1 MANRITDKKKK
12 EIIAYYIE
20 CQNLRET
27 ARKFNV
33 SPDTVKRITKQEKDI
48 EQNLSQKKQENTKS
62 VLQELDKTKE
72 KRINLLNK
80 MIDKMNEKV
89 DNLDMFTN
97 VKDLATAYGIIVDK
111 DMKFAELTKD
121 KEEQQNK
128 ATVCIPAKNMAKS
141 FIDVYRSIIN
151 REYIEYWLEG
161 GRGSTKSSFA
171 GEIIIE
177 LLENN
182 PNMCAIVIRRYTNTL
197 KDSVGAQLEWAV
209 SELNDTY
216 PWLTDEYTFKKSPL
230 EAVKKETNQRI
241 YFRGTDDP
249 GKIKSIKPPKGMY
262 IGIIWYE
269 EFDQIQG
276 MNAVRKINQSIVR
289 GGEDFIQLYTYNTPA
304 SRQHFVNKEKRI
316 PKKTRLVH
324 LSDYRSVP
332 KEWLG
337 QAFIDEAEFIKETAP
352 TIYENEYLGLE
363 TGDGGN
369 VFENLELREI
379 TDEEIS
385 HFDRLYKGIDWGW
398 YPDPFAYNNMHFD
411 MARRTLYIFDEL
423 RCNKTSNEDTWKKLQ
438 EKGVTSSDL
447 ITADSAENKSI
458 GDYKNY
464 GAFIRGAEKG
474 PNSVEYSMKWLAS
487 LNKIIIDP
495 VRCPGTATEFSEY
508 ELEKDKDGNII
519 TGYPDKNNHNIDAVR
534 YRIRM
539 YMEEER
545 TIICLKE

>member
-48 EQNLSQKKQENTKS
+48 GQNLSQKKQENTKS

-121 KEEQQNK
+121 REEQQNK

-216 PWLTDEYTFKKSPL
+216 PWLTDEYIFKKSPL

-289 GGEDFIQLYTYNTPA
+289 GGEEFIQLYTYNTPA

-324 LSDYRSVP
+324 LSDYRSAP

-337 QAFIDEAEFIKETAP
+337 QAFIDEAEFIKETNP
-352 TIYENEYLGLE
+352 KVYENEYLGLE

-369 VFENLELREI
+369 VFENLEIREI
-379 TDEEIS
+379 TDEEIET
-385 HFDRLYKGIDWGW
+385 FDWLYKGIDWGW
-398 YPDPFAYNNMHFD
+398 YPDPFAYNNMYYNSNQ
-411 MARRTLYIFDEL
+411 RTLYIFDEID
-423 RCNKTSNEDTWKKLQ
+423 CNKKSNQETWKMLK
-438 EKGVTSSDL
+438 EKGVTEEDL
-447 ITADSAENKSI
+447 ITGDSAEPKSI
-458 GDYKNY
+458 GDYRSY
-464 GAFIRGAEKG
+464 GANIRGATKG
-474 PNSVEYSMKWLAS
+474 PGSVEYSMKWLSS
-487 LNKIIIDP
+487 LNKIIIDRQ
-495 VRCPGTATEFSEY
+495 RCPNTAKEFEEY
-508 ELEKDKDGNII
+508 ELEKDKDGNVI
-519 TGYPDKNNHNIDAVR
+519 TGYPDKNNHHIDAVR
-534 YRIRM
+534 YAL
-539 YMEEER
+539 ER
-545 TIICLKE
+545 VWSRRGE

>member
-1 MANRITDKKKK
+1 MAKRLTDKEKKQ
-12 EIIAYYIE
+12 IIAYYIE

-27 ARKFNV
+27 ARRFDV
-33 SPDTVKRITKQEKDI
+33 SPDTVKRLTKENKDI
-48 EQNLSQKKQENTKS
+48 ERNLSQKKEENTKN
-62 VLQELDKTKE
+62 VLNELDKTKN

-80 MIDKMNEKV
+80 MIDKMEEKV
-89 DNLDMFTN
+89 ENIDLFTN

-111 DMKFAELTKD
+111 DMKFLELTREKQE
-121 KEEQQNK
+121 KEKQIIR
-128 ATVCIPAKNMAKS
+128 IPASDMSSA
-141 FIDVYRSIIN
+141 FIDLN
-151 REYIEYWLEG
+151 RDIDNRGHLEYWLDG
-161 GRGSTKSSFA
+161 GRASLKSSFC
-171 GEIIIE
+171 GEKIPE

-182 PNMCAIVIRRYTNTL
+182 PNMCALCIRRVSNTL
-197 KDSVGAQLEWAV
+197 KDSVYAQIQWGIDKL
-209 SELNDTY
+209 SETY
-216 PWLTDEYTFKKSPL
+216 PGLIEDYSFKTSPMEITKKSTGQ
-230 EAVKKETNQRI
+230 KI

-276 MNAVRKINQSIVR
+276 MNAVRKINQSVVR
-289 GGEDFIQLYTYNTPA
+289 GGNDFIEFYTFNTPA

-316 PKKTRLVH
+316 PKPNRLSH
-324 LSDYRSVP
+324 HSDYRTSP
-332 KEWLG
+332 KEWIG
-337 QAFIDEAEFIKETAP
+337 QAFIDEAEYTKETAP
-352 TIYENEYLGLE
+352 IIYENEYLGLE
-363 TGDGGN
+363 TGDGGS

-398 YPDPFAYNNMHFD
+398 FPDPFAYNNMHFD

-423 RCNKTSNEDTWKKLQ
+423 RCNKTSNQDTWKKLQ

-458 GDYKNY
+458 GDYKSY

-474 PNSVEYSMKWLAS
+474 PGSVEYSMKWLAG
-487 LNKIIIDP
+487 LIKIVIDP
-495 VRCPGTATEFSEY
+495 KRCPNTAIEFSEY

-519 TGYPDKNNHNIDAVR
+519 TGYPDKNNHHIDAVR
-534 YRIRM
+534 YRS
-539 YMEEER
+539 
-545 TIICLKE
+545 

>member
-1 MANRITDKKKK
+1 MAKRLSDKEKKQ
-12 EIIAYYIE
+12 IIAYYIE

-33 SPDTVKRITKQEKDI
+33 SPDTVKRLTKENKDI
-48 EQNLSQKKQENTKS
+48 EQNLSEKKEENTKS
-62 VLQELDKTKE
+62 VLNELDKTKD
-72 KRINLLNK
+72 KRIKLLNK
-80 MIDKMNEKV
+80 MIDKMEEKV
-89 DNLDMFTN
+89 DNVDMFTN

-111 DMKFAELTKD
+111 DMKFLELTKD

-128 ATVCIPAKNMAKS
+128 AIVCIPAKNMAKS
-141 FIDVYRSIIN
+141 FIDVYRSILN
-151 REYIEYWLEG
+151 REYVEYWLEG

-171 GEIIIE
+171 GEMVIE

-216 PWLTDEYTFKKSPL
+216 SWLTEEYTFKKSPL

-316 PKKTRLVH
+316 PKKNRLVH

-352 TIYENEYLGLE
+352 KIYENEYLGLE

-369 VFENLELREI
+369 VFENLEIREI
-379 TDEEIS
+379 TDEEIKS
-385 HFDRLYKGIDWGW
+385 FDWIYKGIDWGW
-398 YPDPFAYNNMHFD
+398 YPDPFAYNNMYYNSQQ
-411 MARRTLYIFDEL
+411 RTLYIFDEL
-423 RCNKTSNEDTWKKLQ
+423 DCNKKSNAETWQMLKD
-438 EKGVTSSDL
+438 KGVTEEDL
-447 ITADSAENKSI
+447 ITADSAELKSI
-458 GDYKNY
+458 GDYRDY
-464 GAFIRGAEKG
+464 GSNIRGAMKG
-474 PNSVEYSMKWLAS
+474 PGSVEYSMKWLSS
-487 LNKIIIDP
+487 LNKIIIDRQ
-495 VRCPGTATEFSEY
+495 RCPNTAREFEEY
-508 ELEKDKDGNII
+508 ELEKDKDGNVI
-519 TGYPDKNNHNIDAVR
+519 TGYPDKYNHHIDAVR
-534 YRIRM
+534 YAL
-539 YMEEER
+539 ER
-545 TIICLKE
+545 VWARRGE

>member
-1 MANRITDKKKK
+1 MAKRLTDKEKK
-12 EIIAYYIE
+12 EIIACYIE

-33 SPDTVKRITKQEKDI
+33 SPDTVKRLTKANKDI
-48 EQNLSQKKQENTKS
+48 EQNLTQKKEENTKN
-62 VLQELDKTKE
+62 VLNELDKTKD
-72 KRINLLNK
+72 KRIKLLNK
-80 MIDKMNEKV
+80 MIDKMEEKV
-89 DNLDMFTN
+89 ENIDMFTN

-111 DMKFAELTKD
+111 DMKFLELTKEKQE
-121 KEEQQNK
+121 KEKQIIR
-128 ATVCIPAKNMAKS
+128 IPASDMSGA
-141 FIDVYRSIIN
+141 FIDLN
-151 REYIEYWLEG
+151 RDIDNRGHLEYWLDG
-161 GRGSTKSSFA
+161 GRASLKSSFC
-171 GEIIIE
+171 GEKIPE

-182 PNMCAIVIRRYTNTL
+182 PNMCALCIRRVSNTL
-197 KDSVGAQLEWAV
+197 KDSVYAQIQWGIDKL
-209 SELNDTY
+209 SETY
-216 PWLTDEYTFKKSPL
+216 PGLIDDYSFKTSPM
-230 EAVKKETNQRI
+230 EITKRSTGQKI

-276 MNAVRKINQSIVR
+276 MNVVRKINQSVIR
-289 GGEDFIQLYTYNTPA
+289 GGNDFIEFYTFNTPA

-316 PKKTRLVH
+316 PKPNRLSH
-324 LSDYRSVP
+324 HSDYRTSP
-332 KEWLG
+332 REWIG
-337 QAFIDEAEFIKETAP
+337 QAFIDEAEYVKETAP
-352 TIYENEYLGLE
+352 IIYENEYLGLE

-423 RCNKTSNEDTWKKLQ
+423 RCNKTSNQDTWKKLQ
-438 EKGVTSSDL
+438 EKGVTNSDL

-458 GDYKNY
+458 GDYKSY

-474 PNSVEYSMKWLAS
+474 PGSVEYSMKWLAG
-487 LNKIIIDP
+487 LIKIVIDP
-495 VRCPGTATEFSEY
+495 KRCPNTAIEFSEY

-519 TGYPDKNNHNIDAVR
+519 TGYPATNTHHIDAVR
-534 YRIRM
+534 YAT
-539 YMEEER
+539 E
-545 TIICLKE
+545 TIWKKRGQ